1 MAQTAEE
8 LRPAMYQIGVLQ
20 DSSDTIMGVANG
32 CGTVFAAG
40 DPGLYNECTE
50 GRRLPAEYDNYRASV
65 PLPMAIT

>member
-8 LRPAMYQIGVLQ
+8 LRPAINQIGV
-20 DSSDTIMGVANG
+20 SGDTIMGVAND